1 LKTLLFVMLG
11 LSFAFPQ
18 DSHAKPASVDC
29 ELLRR
34 AASASRAAYTL
45 FEQKRPTDPTLL
57 ATFSGTQKLGG
68 FAVLRQADEGWCE
81 LAFKGTDIT
90 DPEDLLL
97 DLAAAIPAQ
106 CGRRGK
112 EALGVCAAGFFIQ
125 YLSIR
130 NKNNLFAA
138 LDKQRAKGHCKKG
151 LLVTGH
157 SLGGALASI
166 FAADAVTQEPAQY
179 SKSRLRVV
187 TFAEPRVFGTTPADR
202 FNRLVDK
209 QRIINFGDKIAA
221 VPMKKLGFKHF
232 GRVLHL
238 HKPLF
243 GMEKGRLAIREET
256 TDFAPEHAGIWTIAY
271 HALLAYEL
279 RLKLCSP

>member
-1 LKTLLFVMLG
+1 VKTLLFVMLG
-11 LSFAFPQ
+11 LSFASPHV
-18 DSHAKPASVDC
+18 SHAKQASVDC

-45 FEQKRPTDPTLL
+45 FEQKQPTDPALL
-57 ATFSGTQKLGG
+57 ATFPGTQKLGG
-68 FAVLRQADEGWCE
+68 FAILRKGDKGWCE

-106 CGRRGK
+106 CGRGGK
-112 EALGVCAAGFFIQ
+112 ALGVCAAGFFIQ

-130 NKNNLFAA
+130 NKNKLFSA
-138 LDKQRAKGHCKKG
+138 LDKQRAKGHCQEG

-166 FAADAVTQEPAQY
+166 FAADAVTQAPAQY

-187 TFAEPRVFGTTPADR
+187 TFAEPRVLGVTPADR

-209 QRIINFGDKIAA
+209 QRIINFGDRIAA

-238 HKPLF
+238 HKSLF
-243 GMEKGRLAIREET
+243 GIEKGRLAIREEK
-256 TDFAPEHAGIWTIAY
+256 TDFAPEHAGVWTLAY
-271 HALLAYEL
+271 HTLLAYEL